1 MLKFKKVSVWK
12 AILFSVIALM
22 AALVIGYAVHAG
34 NKAFP
39 DIEESTVEISSN
51 EETISNSTPEYTD

>member
-1 MLKFKKVSVWK
+1 MLKKVSIWK
-12 AILFSVIALM
+12 AILFSVIALV

-39 DIEESTVEISSN
+39 KNEETTVEISSN
-51 EETISNSTPEYTD
+51 EEIVSNSIPEYTE